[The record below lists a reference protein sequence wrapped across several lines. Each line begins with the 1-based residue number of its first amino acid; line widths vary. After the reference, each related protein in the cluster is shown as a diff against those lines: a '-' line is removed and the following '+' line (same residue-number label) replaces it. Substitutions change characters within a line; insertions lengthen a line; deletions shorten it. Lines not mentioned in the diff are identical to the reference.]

1 MYYTISEGW
10 QKINGEVPVCF
21 GAKDNEYGA
30 FNMTKSGRVKT
41 MKLIHRSGS
50 VHCNPT
56 TGASYWGCTH
66 SRYQGD
72 LTTIITDV
80 DKKPVLPP
88 AHDLKYFGG
97 PDEKAHFT
105 VFLDIIISQLSSF
118 FVPSSIHCL
127 FRTIK
132 RCRFGTDRIWWIVT
146 KGTTVGKLVL
156 MYMHYMCEFAH

>member
-1 MYYTISEGW
+1 MYYIISEGW

-30 FNMTKSGRVKT
+30 FNMTKRGRVKT

-66 SRYQGD
+66 SQYQGD

-88 AHDLKYFGG
+88 AYDLKDFKGPEEKPHFYSLPGYHHKSTELVFRTLVNPLSISNNQEMQIWYG
-97 PDEKAHFT
+97 PDM
-105 VFLDIIISQLSSF
+105 V
-118 FVPSSIHCL
+118 
-127 FRTIK
+127 
-132 RCRFGTDRIWWIVT
+132 DRDEENNS
-146 KGTTVGKLVL
+146 GKTCVDV
-156 MYMHYMCEFAH
+156 YAFYV